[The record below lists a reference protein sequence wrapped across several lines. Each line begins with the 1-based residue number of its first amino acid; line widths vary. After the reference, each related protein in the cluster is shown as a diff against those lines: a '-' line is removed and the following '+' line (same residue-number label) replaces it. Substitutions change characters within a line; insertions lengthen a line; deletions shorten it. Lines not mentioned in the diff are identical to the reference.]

1 MGLSG
6 RFYEVGSLV
15 ECVQG
20 NRNLA
25 IWLHEEFLKL
35 EKELESSSIEIAIP
49 EYSDV
54 VGGADDDD
62 EKQFEK
68 VAAEAGSYSDE
79 DLDSSDTPL
88 ISVKD
93 NRMLMNKRKKT
104 KTADMME
111 SDNVYTNGAG
121 DVKVDTV
128 QRVRRRVQRRPK
140 FTYGPTHF
148 NLLDGKTHQ
157 PRPTLN
163 LPASHTRPGLISL
176 TLITLTSLSP
186 FSFTPHPFPMPRFVS
201 LSLSRCLVLHR
212 LLLVFS
218 PSAINGVL
226 LFNSKPLWLP
236 LWLVGFLATEVEG
249 CWPLWLKGIT
259 IGSGK
264 SEPYVSLYSRFIIM
278 AGYNLQPFDGKTDFS
293 IWQQKMKGILIQQ
306 KVFKAIDGKYADTV
320 SDDKKLENDEYAY
333 SSIILNLSDSVIRK
347 VGKQESAKELWKKL
361 EELYTETSLPSKL
374 FLLEKIFRYKLDLS
388 KNIDEN
394 IDDFTKLIQDIKLT
408 GDKNIDDYS
417 PIVLLN
423 AIPETYGDVKA
434 AIKYGRDN
442 VNLETVVSGLKSK
455 EMDLKTNKPSQ
466 NQNEVNF
473 VRGRTKNRNSD
484 YKYRR
489 HSKSRSRSRGRS
501 TSRNKYRNDKNNNDR
516 NNEEKPKEKRCYN
529 CGGRGHFIK
538 DCRKPKKND
547 SKDTANVADSD
558 EVYMICDVNS
568 VSSSLKINEWLID
581 SGCTYHMT
589 PFREILTNYK
599 SEKLGSVSMAN
610 EKICDVY
617 GYGDVCLIFE
627 NGFKLTLK
635 NVRHVPDLAHNLISC
650 SALEEEG
657 LEGKWG
663 KGVMKIMKGSLT
675 VFKAERKRNLY
686 ICSVKYE
693 CHTASV
699 SKITS
704 SDLWHKR
711 LGHISMKGLD
721 FLHKNGILKE
731 KPVEFDFCDE
741 CVLGKQ
747 HKVHFPS
754 SPSQNPPLLSP
765 SVPLSGKIPECVWTD
780 SDVNL
785 SSLRIFGCSAFA
797 LSHGDKLDPR
807 SQKCVFIGYPDGV
820 KGYRLW
826 LRSQPGFKVLISR
839 DVIFNES
846 EFPCLSK
853 TPKKVEDYNI
863 ESTFN
868 KVEEPIK
875 DNQQGEEN
883 RVETETEN
891 ENLETGDNLNHY
903 LLARDRERREPR
915 IPAKLRDFQLALNTK
930 NLEEPTSYNEALKTP
945 ESENWF

>member
-1 MGLSG
+1 MEKIPYSKAIGSIMYLMVSTRPDIAYAISCLSRFMSNPGTTHWEALKWLFRYLNGSNNSGIKFSKCSEGVKLMGYVDSNYANNRDSRRSTTSYVFTLCGACISWKSQLQNIVALSTTEAE
-6 RFYEVGSLV
+6 Y
-15 ECVQG
+15 
-20 NRNLA
+20 
-25 IWLHEEFLKL
+25 
-35 EKELESSSIEIAIP
+35 IAITEAFKEALWLEGFVTLGP
-49 EYSDV
+49 RSSFGYDDHLRSATFGFGPRFSAV
-54 VGGADDDD
+54 VSEQGVSLALG
-62 EKQFEK
+62 
-68 VAAEAGSYSDE
+68 
-79 DLDSSDTPL
+79 
-88 ISVKD
+88 
-93 NRMLMNKRKKT
+93 
-104 KTADMME
+104 
-111 SDNVYTNGAG
+111 
-121 DVKVDTV
+121 
-128 QRVRRRVQRRPK
+128 
-140 FTYGPTHF
+140 
-148 NLLDGKTHQ
+148 
-157 PRPTLN
+157 
-163 LPASHTRPGLISL
+163 ISL
-176 TLITLTSLSP
+176 S
-186 FSFTPHPFPMPRFVS
+186 
-201 LSLSRCLVLHR
+201 
-212 LLLVFS
+212 
-218 PSAINGVL
+218 
-226 LFNSKPLWLP
+226 
-236 LWLVGFLATEVEG
+236 
-249 CWPLWLKGIT
+249 
-259 IGSGK
+259 
-264 SEPYVSLYSRFIIM
+264 
-278 AGYNLQPFDGKTDFS
+278 
-293 IWQQKMKGILIQQ
+293 
-306 KVFKAIDGKYADTV
+306 
-320 SDDKKLENDEYAY
+320 
-333 SSIILNLSDSVIRK
+333 
-347 VGKQESAKELWKKL
+347 
-361 EELYTETSLPSKL
+361 
-374 FLLEKIFRYKLDLS
+374 RYKLDLS

-455 EMDLKTNKPSQ
+455 EMEKTNKPSQ

-501 TSRNKYRNDKNNNDR
+501 NSRNKYRNDKNNNER
-516 NNEEKPKEKRCYN
+516 NNEEKSKEKRCYN

-547 SKDTANVADSD
+547 SKDTANVADSH

-568 VSSSLKINEWLID
+568 ISSSLKINEWLID

-610 EKICDVY
+610 EKYVMFMAMVMCV
-617 GYGDVCLIFE
+617 LIFE

-663 KGVMKIMKGSLT
+663 KGVMEIMRDLLL
-675 VFKAERKRNLY
+675 FLKAERKRNLY

-699 SKITS
+699 SKTTT

-747 HKVHFPS
+747 HNVHFPS
-754 SPSQNPPLLSP
+754 PPSPKPTSFVCILDYVHADVWGPSNIETHGGNRYFLSVIDNFSIKVFVFLMKHKSEAFEKFRNWKTLVENQTGQKLKALRTDNGSP
-765 SVPLSGKIPECVWTD
+765 SVPLSGKIPECIWTD
-780 SDVNL
+780 SDVNI

-826 LRSQPGFKVLISR
+826 LRSQL
-839 DVIFNES
+839 
-846 EFPCLSK
+846 
-853 TPKKVEDYNI
+853 EDYNI
-863 ESTFN
+863 ES
-868 KVEEPIK
+868 KVEEPIE

-891 ENLETGDNLNHY
+891 ENLETSDNLNHY
-903 LLARDRERREPR
+903 LLARDRERRQPR

-945 ESENWF
+945 ESEKCVKLMGYVDSNYANNRDSRRSTTSYVFTLCGACISWKSQLQNIVALSTTEAEYIAITEAFKEALWLEGFVTLGPRSSFGYDDHLRSATFGFGPRWRLLKCWPKSTNGPTTSTLLDG